1 MKKTVSCPKRPIC
14 LPTDRLHAACLQNKH
29 YRVWH
34 EFNEHNTVHWL
45 VLFMVVMASIG
56 LFTAAMPTAVHVV
69 EAIEQPVVSPAPV
82 AVPAPVPAP
91 VKVVKSA
98 LKLLTQPVLASVVQL
113 APATQPVEL
122 TPISEPAVEILP
134 QMSAATATL
143 VAYVN
148 LLEQLLDDEVSRA
161 DIASLLA

>member
-1 MKKTVSCPKRPIC
+1 
-14 LPTDRLHAACLQNKH
+14 
-29 YRVWH
+29 
-34 EFNEHNTVHWL
+34 
-45 VLFMVVMASIG
+45 MVVMASIG

-69 EAIEQPVVSPAPV
+69 EAIEQPVVAPAPV
-82 AVPAPVPAP
+82 AVPAPVP

-161 DIASLLA
+161 DIASLLAAIARPEI

>member
-69 EAIEQPVVSPAPV
+69 EAIEQPVVAPAPV
-82 AVPAPVPAP
+82 AVPAPVP

-98 LKLLTQPVLASVVQL
+98 LKPTAKPVA
-113 APATQPVEL
+113 L
-122 TPISEPAVEILP
+122 TPKLAIAGQSVPAEILP
-134 QMSAATATL
+134 QLAVATASFDTGIQ
-143 VAYVN
+143 VKYVK
-148 LLEQLLDDEVSRA
+148 LLEQLLNDEVSKA
-161 DIASLLA
+161 DIGSLLAAIEQ